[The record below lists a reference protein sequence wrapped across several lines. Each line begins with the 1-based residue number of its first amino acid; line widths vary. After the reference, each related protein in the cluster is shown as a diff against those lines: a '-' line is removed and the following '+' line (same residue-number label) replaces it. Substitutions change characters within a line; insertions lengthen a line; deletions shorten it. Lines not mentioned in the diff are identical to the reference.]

1 MAASTVG
8 VSRLLPYA
16 CCLRRALSSTNQ
28 RLSSIEL
35 SIQRSLSQWHLVSA
49 VALERKPVIIKEKSP
64 FEKKYYGM
72 LQQMELK
79 QSLLSDHE
87 LRIKEDINRAERI
100 KKGEIDESDLDASS
114 KQTAQDFEDAATEEL
129 HKFQVASRVT
139 DADIKGDQHSLER
152 KLDAHLLLVVKQKL
166 GNDHRWVLPQCIRL
180 EGETMRQAAERVLYE
195 TCGHNLKAIFLGN
208 APAGFYKYKYP
219 KAARGNGILG
229 AKVFFFKAQIRNG
242 NVSQKAIQNNTDVE
256 DFLWLTR
263 QELTDKL
270 QQDYLKT
277 VHTFLVDDDDEVGL
291 NYELEEE
298 SEEHRQTS
306 RQWN

>member
-1 MAASTVG
+1 MGQDLKV
-8 VSRLLPYA
+8 
-16 CCLRRALSSTNQ
+16 LSSTSW
-28 RLSSIEL
+28 RLSLVEL

-49 VALERKPVIIKEKSP
+49 VALERKPVITKEKST
-64 FEKKYYGM
+64 FEKKFYDM
-72 LQQMELK
+72 LQQMELRG
-79 QSLLSDHE
+79 SLLSDHE
-87 LRIKEDINRAERI
+87 LRNKEDMNRAERI
-100 KKGEIDESDLDASS
+100 KRGEIDESDLDAAS

-129 HKFQVASRVT
+129 NKFQVASRVT

-166 GNDHRWVLPQCIRL
+166 GNDYRWVLPQSIRL

-195 TCGHNLKAIFLGN
+195 TCGKNLKAIFLGN

-229 AKVFFFKAQIRNG
+229 AKVFFFKAQIQKG
-242 NVSQKAIQNNTDVE
+242 NISQKAIQDNSNVE

-277 VHTFLVDDDDEVGL
+277 VHTFLVDDEVDL
-291 NYELEEE
+291 NCEAEEE
-298 SEEHRQTS
+298 SEEQRETS
-306 RQWN
+306 RQCN